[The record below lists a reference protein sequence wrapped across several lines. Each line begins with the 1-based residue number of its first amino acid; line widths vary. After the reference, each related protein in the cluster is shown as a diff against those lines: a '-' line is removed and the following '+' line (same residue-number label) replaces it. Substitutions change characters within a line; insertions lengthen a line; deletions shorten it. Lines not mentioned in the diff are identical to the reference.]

1 MDGPQAPAPPDPVA
15 TAQAQTQSNRETAVA
30 NANLNRYDQSG
41 PQGGV
46 DWEVV
51 GTNADGTP
59 QYSQRTYYSPGE
71 QQVYDTNLA
80 TRQNVGQI
88 GLNASGR
95 IGDLLNTNFN
105 PNDAV
110 ADKLYDLGTKRLDPR
125 FAQQQATLEQSL
137 ANKGIGVGTS
147 AYQRAMGQFGETRN
161 DAYNQLALTGQQQAW
176 NQAVAERAQPINEVT
191 ALMSGSQVST
201 PWVGGQQNTTQ
212 ANTDVA
218 GIYQNNFQNQM
229 GIYNA
234 EMNQQN
240 AMMGG
245 IAGLAGNAMRF
256 IPWSDR
262 RLKKN
267 IVELGTD
274 NTGLMVYRFNYIWD
288 DPATYVGYM
297 ADDVREI
304 YPDAVVRQPNGFDA
318 VDYARIG

>member
-1 MDGPQAPAPPDPVA
+1 MDSPTPPAAPDPVA
-15 TAQAQTQSNRETAVA
+15 TAQAQTQSNRETAIA

-176 NQAVAERAQPINEVT
+176 NQAVAERQQPINEVT
-191 ALMSGSQVST
+191 ALMSGSQVSS
-201 PWVGGQQNTTQ
+201 PWLGGQQNTTQ

-218 GIYQNNFQNQM
+218 GITNQAFQNQM

-267 IVELGTD
+267 IIELGTD
-274 NTGLMVYRFNYIWD
+274 ETGLPVYSFSYIWD

-297 ADDVREI
+297 ADDVRQV